1 MTSETGQNK
10 ASGHLVQDILGP
22 YLKLMG
28 KIAGEKSNFKIDFQN
43 VNLIINKT
51 KVTLNG
57 EINLDF
63 NKASEDES

>member
-10 ASGHLVQDILGP
+10 AAEHLVQDTLGP

-43 VNLIINKT
+43 VSLTVNNA
-51 KVTLNG
+51 KVTFNG
-57 EINLDF
+57 EINFDF
-63 NKASEDES
+63 DNGNKGES